1 MGCSGIGSFPQG
13 TVIAHCFLGFPFGC
27 EFACL
32 CLVFWGWVWVF
43 WAKQRPIIFSCR
55 PWGTAAA
62 VKEEEEEEVLQA
74 Q

>member
-1 MGCSGIGSFPQG
+1 LHI
-13 TVIAHCFLGFPFGC
+13 
-27 EFACL
+27 
-32 CLVFWGWVWVF
+32 VFWVFLLNVNLHVCVWFFGGWVWVF

-62 VKEEEEEEVLQA
+62 VKEEEEEEEEEVFQA

>member
-1 MGCSGIGSFPQG
+1 MF
-13 TVIAHCFLGFPFGC
+13 VFG
-27 EFACL
+27 
-32 CLVFWGWVWVF
+32 FWGWVWVF

-62 VKEEEEEEVLQA
+62 VKEEEEEEVFQA